1 MLSGQRKEMSLEAF
15 RTEIPGEFRV
25 ISPQL
30 MYGIYGVGEALV
42 ASWKTLTQIPS
53 F

>member
-1 MLSGQRKEMSLEAF
+1 M
-15 RTEIPGEFRV
+15 EIPGEFRV

-42 ASWKTLTQIPS
+42 ASWKTLTQILS